1 MLRIRMLSGEE
12 VASVPVDQLSNAR
25 ALKQQ
30 LNRMH
35 DLPTRFRQRLFLDGN
50 PLDDSAQLASPIEL
64 QLVLLSYFTGSQ
76 MHARD
81 LATASESGSA
91 TEVLS
96 LRNPP
101 GPRPRILHPRTLDQK
116 RLK

>member
-35 DLPTRFRQRLFLDGN
+35 ALPTRFRQRLFLDGN
-50 PLDDSAQLASPIEL
+50 PLDDSALLASPMEL
-64 QLVLLSYFTGSQ
+64 ELLLLSYSMASQ
-76 MHARD
+76 TYAEE
-81 LATASESGSA
+81 LVTASQNGSA
-91 TEVLS
+91 TEVWS
-96 LRNPP
+96 LQSIP
-101 GPRPRILHPRTLDQK
+101 LDPE
-116 RLK
+116 L